1 MKEVEPQTT
10 SLIPTRRKGVHWL
23 KGPLAPSCSICTR
36 RVWLNLI
43 HLTEPAGAPEPHL
56 SWILCKS
63 CHQALQAEMRRS
75 PLLSPLRL
83 RIAIGIVASERWP
96 EAHPTRTSTYL
107 SDRKWFIWMA
117 VLFFVTMILHLVV
130 IVGIAALAK

>member
-1 MKEVEPQTT
+1 MKEAESQTA
-10 SLIPTRRKGVHWL
+10 LIVPVQRKRGPWLRR
-23 KGPLAPSCSICTR
+23 PFAPNCSICTR
-36 RVWLNLI
+36 HTWFDSIQLM
-43 HLTEPAGAPEPHL
+43 EPEDAPAPRRT
-56 SWILCKS
+56 WILCKS
-63 CHQALQAEMRRS
+63 CYQAVQAEMHRS

-130 IVGIAALAK
+130 IVAIATLK